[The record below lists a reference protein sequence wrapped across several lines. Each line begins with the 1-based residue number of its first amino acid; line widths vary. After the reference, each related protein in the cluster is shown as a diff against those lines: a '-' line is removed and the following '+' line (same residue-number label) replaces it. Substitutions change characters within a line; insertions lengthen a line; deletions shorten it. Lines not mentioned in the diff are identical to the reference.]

1 MLNELVRRL
10 GAGKADRR
18 AAERKRRRFPIG
30 WLKDGALQPALGL
43 EISEKGVLFASRE
56 PPADSHVDVAID
68 LGGRRVRAR
77 LKVARQGTMARDG
90 VDWTIIAGVF
100 EGIAADDWDAVVR
113 FCKDLAEPPNKAAEE
128 LSAHSGVDD
137 DAYRLLPLRIQQR
150 IVAELV
156 AAGRLAPGSDAKNPL
171 LRMSYAGKNRS
182 GTAHRLAV
190 TSRRVEDGEVLQFDS
205 FVTVDD
211 AGNVQLE
218 R

>member
-56 PPADSHVDVAID
+56 APADSHVDVAID

-77 LKVARQGTMARDG
+77 LKVARQGTMGRDG

-113 FCKDLAEPPNKAAEE
+113 FCKDLAEPPNKAADE
-128 LSAHSGVDD
+128 LSAQSGDD

>member
-18 AAERKRRRFPIG
+18 AAERKRKRFPIG

-68 LGGRRVRAR
+68 VGGRRVRAR
-77 LKVARQGTMARDG
+77 LKVARQGAMARDG

-113 FCKDLAEPPNKAAEE
+113 FCKDVAEPPNKAAEE
-128 LSAHSGVDD
+128 LSAQSGDD
-137 DAYRLLPLRIQQR
+137 DAYRLLPLKIQQR

-211 AGNVQLE
+211 AGNVVLE

>member
-10 GAGKADRR
+10 VAGKADRR
-18 AAERKRRRFPIG
+18 SAERRRKRFPIG

-56 PPADSHVDVAID
+56 APADAQVDVAID
-68 LGGRRVRAR
+68 LVGRRVRAR
-77 LKVARQGTMARDG
+77 LKITRQGTMARDG

-113 FCKDLAEPPNKAAEE
+113 FCKDVAEPPNKAAEE
-128 LSAHSGVDD
+128 LSALGGDD

-190 TSRRVEDGEVLQFDS
+190 TSRRVEDGEMLQFDS

-211 AGNVQLE
+211 AENVQLE

>member
-18 AAERKRRRFPIG
+18 AAERRRKRFPIG
-30 WLKDGALQPALGL
+30 WLKDGALVSGLGL
-43 EISEKGVLFASRE
+43 EISEKGVLFASRDA
-56 PPADSHVDVAID
+56 PPDVHVDVAID
-68 LGGRRVRAR
+68 LAGRRVRAR
-77 LKVARQGTMARDG
+77 LKVARQGTMSRDG
-90 VDWTIIAGVF
+90 QDWAIIAGVF

-113 FCKDLAEPPNKAAEE
+113 FCKNVAEPSNKAAEE
-128 LSAHSGVDD
+128 LSALGGEDD
-137 DAYRLLPLRIQQR
+137 DAYRLLPLKIQQR
-150 IVAELV
+150 VVAELV

-171 LRMSYAGKNRS
+171 LRMSYAGKARN

-190 TSRRVEDGEVLQFDS
+190 TSRRNADGEVLQFDS
-205 FVTVDD
+205 FLTVDD